1 MAAVARRT
9 HALRGPVEVGVHKRR
24 AEVGKGNA
32 FERDKLIRFHHCDP
46 AGIVFYPQY
55 FILFHELVEDWFNHG
70 LQHNYAEL
78 VYRQRLG
85 LPMVRVECDFLSPSK
100 IGEMLTLSLGVRRIG
115 RSSLGLAVEGV
126 AGGVPRVRAAL
137 TVVLADVDGL
147 RSVAFPAELR
157 AGIERYLTG

>member
-1 MAAVARRT
+1 MHT
-9 HALRGPVEVGVHKRR
+9 
-24 AEVGKGNA
+24 GNA

-70 LQHNYAEL
+70 LQHDYAEL

-100 IGEMLTLSLGVRRIG
+100 IGEMLKLSLGVQRIG
-115 RSSLGLAVEGV
+115 RSSLGSPSRV
-126 AGGVPRVRAAL
+126 AGGVPRVRARL
-137 TVVLADVDGL
+137 TVVLAHVDEL
-147 RSVAFPAELR
+147 HSVPFPDALR
-157 AGIERYLTG
+157 AGIERYLVP

>member
-1 MAAVARRT
+1 MHT
-9 HALRGPVEVGVHKRR
+9 
-24 AEVGKGNA
+24 GNA

-70 LQHNYAEL
+70 LQHDYAEL

-100 IGEMLTLSLGVRRIG
+100 IGEMLKLSLGVQRIG

-126 AGGVPRVRAAL
+126 AGGVPRVRARL
-137 TVVLADVDGL
+137 TVVLAHVDEL
-147 RSVAFPAELR
+147 RSVPFPAALR
-157 AGIERYLTG
+157 AGIERYLVP